1 MTLPSS
7 GPISF
12 SEIIGE
18 SSYGFGQLSKQDKF
32 IREKLG
38 DQYRTGDFNV
48 PNFVDEYGQTL
59 QTLHLPD
66 PKIKFSEFYQFDGY
80 DDNNF
85 LISEFEDGSQSH
97 ASRIKDTGAFLI
109 TDDNGTVLRTDDK
122 VGNETIIKHKSESSS
137 GGEIYLFAE
146 FCRNFGF
153 PYTRVFYEFTNN
165 GNIENLYLQESSWP
179 TDSEIILVNNGTV
192 ANPSNYGSY
201 TQLL

>member
-18 SSYGFGQLSKQDKF
+18 SSYGVGQLSEQDKF
-32 IREKLG
+32 IREKLA
-38 DQYRTGDFNV
+38 DQYRVGDVNA

-66 PKIKFSEFYQFDGY
+66 PKIKFSEFYNFDGY

-85 LISEFEDGSQSH
+85 LISEFEDGSQPHS
-97 ASRIKDTGAFLI
+97 SRIKDTGAFLI
-109 TDDNGTVLRTDDK
+109 TDDNGVVLRTDDK

-137 GGEIYLFAE
+137 GGEVYLFAE

-153 PYTRVFYEFTNN
+153 PYARVFYEFTNN
-165 GNIENLYLQESSWP
+165 GNIENLYIQESSWP
-179 TDSEIILVNNGTV
+179 ANSEIILVNNGTV
-192 ANPSNYGSY
+192 TNPLNYGSY

>member
-1 MTLPSS
+1 MTLPPS

-18 SSYGFGQLSKQDKF
+18 SSYGLGQLSEQDKF
-32 IREKLG
+32 IRKKLA
-38 DQYRTGDFNV
+38 DQYKVGDVNA
-48 PNFVDEYGQTL
+48 PNFVDEYGQT
-59 QTLHLPD
+59 
-66 PKIKFSEFYQFDGY
+66 PKIKFSEFYSFDGY

-85 LISEFEDGSQSH
+85 LISELEDGSQAHS
-97 ASRIKDTGAFLI
+97 SRIKDTGAFLI
-109 TDDNGTVLRTDDK
+109 TDDDGRALRTDDK
-122 VGNETIIKHKSESSS
+122 VGDETIVKHKSESSS
-137 GGEIYLFAE
+137 GGEVYLFAE

-201 TQLL
+201 AQLL

>member
-18 SSYGFGQLSKQDKF
+18 SSYGFGQLSKQDQF
-32 IREKLG
+32 VREKSS
-38 DQYRTGDFNV
+38 DQYRVGDV
-48 PNFVDEYGQTL
+48 SAPNFVDEYGQVI
-59 QTLHLPD
+59 PGRSSNI
-66 PKIKFSEFYQFDGY
+66 KISEFYQFDGY

-85 LISEFEDGSQSH
+85 LISEFEDGTQAHSN
-97 ASRIKDTGAFLI
+97 RIKDTGAFLI
-109 TDDNGTVLRTDDK
+109 TDDNGVVLRTDDK

-137 GGEIYLFAE
+137 GGEVYLFAE

-165 GNIENLYLQESSWP
+165 GNIENLYIQESSWP
-179 TDSEIILVNNGTV
+179 ANSEIILVNNGTV
-192 ANPSNYGSY
+192 TNPLNYGSY

>member
-18 SSYGFGQLSKQDKF
+18 SSYGLGRLSEQDKF
-32 IREKLG
+32 IREKLADEYRVG
-38 DQYRTGDFNV
+38 DVNA
-48 PNFVDEYGQTL
+48 PNFIDE
-59 QTLHLPD
+59 
-66 PKIKFSEFYQFDGY
+66 KIKFSEFYNFDGY

-85 LISEFEDGSQSH
+85 LISEFEDGSQPHS
-97 ASRIKDTGAFLI
+97 SRIKDTGAFLI
-109 TDDNGTVLRTDDK
+109 TDDDGRVLRTDDK
-122 VGNETIIKHKSESSS
+122 AGDETIIKHKSESSS
-137 GGEIYLFAE
+137 GGEVYLFAE

-165 GNIENLYLQESSWP
+165 GNIENLYIQESSWP
-179 TDSEIILVNNGTV
+179 ANSEIILVNNGTV
-192 ANPSNYGSY
+192 TNPLNYGSY